1 MIYRNLNPRGRCVF
15 LSLPLDG
22 PTVSSSNSLSV
33 LYTRARQNYRRICL
47 SFLHQRGDTRG
58 LGRRGEVVPVS
69 PRRVPCVSSAEAM
82 LRPTEYL
89 ITAFTVEREENNAP
103 DQRRMAPLGNA
114 LLCVYLVLLIASV
127 GASLPLRWNGDRVS
141 FCVDVPCMYIRACTC
156 VLAHSIYVV
165 AVVETK
171 LPSDN
176 Y

>member
-1 MIYRNLNPRGRCVF
+1 MSR
-15 LSLPLDG
+15 LSHRAILYPFYTHVRAKTTG
-22 PTVSSSNSLSV
+22 VSVYLFFISAAIREDLEDKERWSQSL
-33 LYTRARQNYRRICL
+33 
-47 SFLHQRGDTRG
+47 
-58 LGRRGEVVPVS
+58 
-69 PRRVPCVSSAEAM
+69 RRVPCVSSAEAM

-141 FCVDVPCMYIRACTC
+141 LCVDVPCMYIRACMC
-156 VLAHSIYVV
+156 VFAHSIYVV
-165 AVVETK
+165 AVAETK